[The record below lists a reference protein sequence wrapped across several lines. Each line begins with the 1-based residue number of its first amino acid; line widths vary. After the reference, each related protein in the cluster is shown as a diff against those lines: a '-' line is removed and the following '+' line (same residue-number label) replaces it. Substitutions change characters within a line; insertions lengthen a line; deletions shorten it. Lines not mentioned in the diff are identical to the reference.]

1 MSFSR
6 RDKPLKP
13 VLFFTTPGAEHLAP
27 AFRSAGLAE
36 GACVFRKFPDGES
49 YVRLMEDIAGRRIVL
64 VSALND
70 PDEHLLGALLAAGA
84 ARANGAQDI
93 GLAIP
98 YLPYMRQDK
107 AFHAGEP
114 VSAVHF
120 ARILGQFADWVV
132 TIDPHLHRFGSLVEV
147 FGAVPARCV
156 TAVPAI
162 ADWILSTFHRPL
174 IIGPDSESGQW
185 VTAIAELTG
194 APSLVLEKT
203 RAGDRSVEI
212 DLPEVGQFRDHQPVI
227 VDDIVSTGTTMAK
240 LVSGLVAAGFR
251 PPACCC
257 VHALFVDGA
266 HERLLQAGAVQV
278 VSCDTIHHPSNGIGV
293 GKLFAE
299 AVVSSL
305 ER

>member
-1 MSFSR
+1 M
-6 RDKPLKP
+6 KPAM
-13 VLFFTTPGAEHLAP
+13 FFTTPGAEHLAP

-49 YVRLMEDIAGRRIVL
+49 YVRIMEDIAGRRIVL

-70 PDEHLLGALLAAGA
+70 PDENLMGALLAAGA
-84 ARANGAQDI
+84 ARANGAQEI

-120 ARILGQFADWVV
+120 ARILSQFSDWVV
-132 TIDPHLHRFGSLVEV
+132 TIDPHLHRFRSLGEV
-147 FGAVPARCV
+147 FGAVPARRV

-162 ADWILSTFHRPL
+162 AHWIQSTFPRPL

-185 VTAIAELTG
+185 VNAIAALTG
-194 APSLVLEKT
+194 APALVLEKT

-212 DLPEVGQFRDHQPVI
+212 ELPQLVQFGDHQPVI

-240 LVSGLVAAGFR
+240 LVSGLVAGGFR

-257 VHALFVDGA
+257 VHALFVEGA
-266 HERLLQAGAVQV
+266 HDRLLQAGALQV
-278 VSCDTIHHPSNGIGV
+278 TSCDTIRHPSNSIGV
-293 GKLFAE
+293 GKLLAE
-299 AVVSSL
+299 AVLASL
-305 ER
+305 GP